1 MAAVNVWTIVS
12 RIARFAPVA
21 VLSLSCLACS
31 AQPGEHSAPNPATLL
46 QGIPSADPGK
56 YERIRDMKNWRNPYL
71 IIRTDGVGLL
81 DPADNA
87 LIVLRPQDVLAAL
100 ARLPASA
107 WPYGRVVAASENGVR
122 SSEQDAVA
130 IRRNKG
136 IIGGIL
142 AGAHIAV
149 DWVPSA

>member
-1 MAAVNVWTIVS
+1 VS
-12 RIARFAPVA
+12 SFLVIHMELEARLAT
-21 VLSLSCLACS
+21 VLAIGLILGACS
-31 AQPGEHSAPNPATLL
+31 ARQNASEASNAAVRLQAIPA
-46 QGIPSADPGK
+46 ADAAK
-56 YERIRDMKNWRNPYL
+56 YERIRNMKNWRNPYL

-87 LIVLRPQDVLAAL
+87 EIILKPDDLLGAL

-107 WPYGRVVAASENGVR
+107 WPYGRVVAASENAIR
-122 SSEQDAVA
+122 SSEQDGVA

-136 IIGGIL
+136 IVGGIL
-142 AGAHIAV
+142 QGAHVAV